1 MIAIHCGQVQAVDLG
16 HKRGR
21 RYFNDSSFLSM
32 WAVPSILIFWISS
45 IYSRIMKR
53 NLNKCNLVVRD
64 NTGAMVI
71 SLLEEN
77 INKVSVDNSYCFH
90 LVTAK
95 SLYRKQLNS
104 SRASMISKSDNV
116 VISDKLS
123 DIARGLVANDV
134 SSESVVGRILAISIK
149 EVVHLHKCTSK
160 IVHIPGQSVF

>member
-1 MIAIHCGQVQAVDLG
+1 
-16 HKRGR
+16 
-21 RYFNDSSFLSM
+21 
-32 WAVPSILIFWISS
+32 
-45 IYSRIMKR
+45 MKR
-53 NLNKCNLVVRD
+53 NLNKCNLVVGD

-77 INKVSVDNSYCFH
+77 IDKVSVDNSYCFH

-104 SRASMISKSDNV
+104 SRASTISTCDNV

-123 DIARGLVANDV
+123 VIARGLVANDV
-134 SSESVVGRILAISIK
+134 SSESIVGRILAVSIK

-160 IVHIPGQSVF
+160 ILDIPGQSVFKCLMCALAIKKGRCGYNYCKQYCN